1 MCIRDRFGI
10 THTLPRLV
18 GAQNAHRLLLTGS
31 RISGPAALE
40 LGLIDKL
47 VSPEN
52 VRKEAASLAFEIA
65 QNAPLAISSV
75 RATMQVDMERQVREI
90 TKHEL
95 SEQQRLRGT
104 QDAYE
109 GIRAVAERRPG
120 NFSGN

>member
-1 MCIRDRFGI
+1 MCIRDRG
-10 THTLPRLV
+10 LV
-18 GAQNAHRLLLTGS
+18 
-31 RISGPAALE
+31 
-40 LGLIDKL
+40 DKL

-52 VRKEAASLAFEIA
+52 LRKEAISLASEIA
-65 QNAPLAISSV
+65 ENAPLAISSV
-75 RATMQVDMERQVREI
+75 RATMQADMERQVSEI

>member
-1 MCIRDRFGI
+1 
-10 THTLPRLV
+10 
-18 GAQNAHRLLLTGS
+18 
-31 RISGPAALE
+31 
-40 LGLIDKL
+40 
-47 VSPEN
+47 
-52 VRKEAASLAFEIA
+52 
-65 QNAPLAISSV
+65 
-75 RATMQVDMERQVREI
+75 MQADMERQVREI